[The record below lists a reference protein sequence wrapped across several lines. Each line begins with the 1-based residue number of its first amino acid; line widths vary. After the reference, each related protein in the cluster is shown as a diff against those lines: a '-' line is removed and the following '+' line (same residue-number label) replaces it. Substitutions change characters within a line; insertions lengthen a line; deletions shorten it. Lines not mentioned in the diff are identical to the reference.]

1 MSFQLYIFPYTRG
14 SKMKV
19 GKINSDIYYKRIF
32 ALLTLIPLIPLRVFK
47 EKLYQIVWSLICNL
61 PSIFENQIMSV
72 PYFNIISFLKSFLV
86 ALIFAI
92 PKEICFFIINR
103 IHSFIYLRTCFNI
116 QEQQKLIQS
125 STVVSFFYFIGKSLN
140 IKTLS
145 FF

>member
-92 PKEICFFIINR
+92 PKEICFFHYQQNT
-103 IHSFIYLRTCFNI
+103 FIYIPQNMLQHSGTIEINPI
-116 QEQQKLIQS
+116 
-125 STVVSFFYFIGKSLN
+125 FYCRFLLLLHWKISQY
-140 IKTLS
+140 
-145 FF
+145 